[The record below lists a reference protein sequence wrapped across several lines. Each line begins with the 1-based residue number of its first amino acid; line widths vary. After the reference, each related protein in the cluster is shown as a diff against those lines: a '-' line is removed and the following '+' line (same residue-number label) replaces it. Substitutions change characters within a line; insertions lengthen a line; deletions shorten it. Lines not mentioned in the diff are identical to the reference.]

1 MNSTSSADFNKE
13 RFHQCEQSFVTWRTF
28 CKKYFRLGGNKSF
41 QNKTSFLARLV
52 HPNIVPSFCYT
63 TNNHICSIVM
73 EWMHK
78 ELHDLMLK
86 KPHELSPFEL
96 FETIIIMLQIMEGV
110 KDTKMHKNKG

>member
-1 MNSTSSADFNKE
+1 
-13 RFHQCEQSFVTWRTF
+13 
-28 CKKYFRLGGNKSF
+28 
-41 QNKTSFLARLV
+41 
-52 HPNIVPSFCYT
+52 
-63 TNNHICSIVM
+63 M